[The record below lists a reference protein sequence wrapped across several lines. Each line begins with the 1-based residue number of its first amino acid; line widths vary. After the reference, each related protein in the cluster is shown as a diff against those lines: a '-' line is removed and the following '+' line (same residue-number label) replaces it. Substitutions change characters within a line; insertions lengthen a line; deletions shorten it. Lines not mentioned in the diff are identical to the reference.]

1 MEMDDDMDT
10 KRLEAYGRATDHQK
24 KHEKQ
29 KNQKKMLS
37 LNALKLVGNVIGRN
51 STLTV
56 VMDYKCT
63 FLGNPIIF
71 S

>member
-1 MEMDDDMDT
+1 MDIEMDDDMDT

-24 KHEKQ
+24 NF
-29 KNQKKMLS
+29 KNNKTKKNRLLL

-56 VMDYKCT
+56 VMD
-63 FLGNPIIF
+63 
-71 S
+71 

>member
-1 MEMDDDMDT
+1 MDMEMDDDMDT

-24 KHEKQ
+24 NL
-29 KNQKKMLS
+29 KNNKTKKNRLLS

-56 VMDYKCT
+56 VMD
-63 FLGNPIIF
+63 
-71 S
+71 

>member
-1 MEMDDDMDT
+1 MDMEMDDDMDT

-24 KHEKQ
+24 NL
-29 KNQKKMLS
+29 KNNKTKKKILS

-56 VMDYKCT
+56 VMD
-63 FLGNPIIF
+63 
-71 S
+71 

>member
-1 MEMDDDMDT
+1 MDDDMDT

-24 KHEKQ
+24 NL
-29 KNQKKMLS
+29 KNNTTKKKMLS

-56 VMDYKCT
+56 VMD
-63 FLGNPIIF
+63 
-71 S
+71 